1 MNNFNIVG
9 EQQLTNLNHNFEG
22 DPHPQYQ
29 LELFNIIPEQFP
41 IGQWHEIATVNI
53 TSGSHRGIYEITL
66 QSASYS
72 NYMTYVRFLLIVQ
85 QQGDLSKNPR
95 VEIRIKESS
104 NDFNKT
110 NQILRAFIEN
120 TSSGYIVRLCF
131 KSIYNA
137 LGEIK
142 CYCNTFDGK
151 LLEKGLKMYSDSD
164 ISSFTV
170 IECDDDSP
178 MVASSVYTSSVYLK
192 NNGITNPKMYYGNAN
207 YIKFYRLTYSIS
219 KAYTSAKFSKLNIT
233 INHKGGDSNIPE
245 IELYAKIYYASTSH
259 IGASAKLRNGIN
271 SNNLK
276 FYYTTTTDDV
286 NIYVDFYMKNLST
299 WDTAFI
305 HIDYIHGENL
315 TSDDLNLL
323 NDAVTNLDNGTEIE
337 IL

>member
-22 DPHPQYQ
+22 NPHPQYQ
-29 LELFNIIPEQFP
+29 LELFNIIPEHFP
-41 IGQWHEIATVNI
+41 INQWHEIATVNI
-53 TSGSHRGIYEITL
+53 TSGNNRGIYEITL

-72 NYMTYVRFLLIVQ
+72 SYMAYVRFLLIVQ

-104 NDFNKT
+104 KDFDKT
-110 NQILRAFIEN
+110 NQILRAFIEK

-164 ISSFTV
+164 VSLFTV
-170 IECDDDSP
+170 IECDDDRP
-178 MVASSVYTSSVYLK
+178 INVTLGNYYYL
-192 NNGITNPKMYYGNAN
+192 NGNGITNPKMYYGNEN
-207 YIKFYRLTYSIS
+207 YIKFYRLAYPIG

-233 INHKGGDSNIPE
+233 MNHKGTDSNIPE
-245 IELYAKIYYASTSH
+245 IELHAKIYYASTSH
-259 IGASAKLRNGIN
+259 ISASAKLRNGIN

-276 FYYTTTTDDV
+276 LYYTTTTDDENV
-286 NIYVDFYMKNLST
+286 YIDFYMKNLNT

-315 TSDDLNLL
+315 ISNDFNLL
-323 NDAVTNLDNGTEIE
+323 SNTVTNLDNKTEIE